1 LSYVGTVAAIRAF
14 RGRNGQYRAMTTRE
28 ECASL
33 DAGDPLAPYRDR
45 FQLPEGVIYLDGNS
59 LGALPKAAVERAHGV
74 IAEQWGSSL
83 IRSWN
88 DADWMELPFKTGDQI
103 ARLIGAEEGEVVA
116 CDSTSV
122 NLFKL
127 LAAAFAMRPERR
139 VLLTEIDN
147 FPTDNYVA
155 EGVSDFLGER
165 AERRL
170 APADKIIGAIDS
182 NTAVVSLT
190 HVNYRTGR
198 IHDMA
203 AINEAAVAHGALTLW
218 DLSHSA
224 GAIPLDLN
232 DSGSDL
238 AVGCGYKYLNG
249 GPGAPA
255 YLFVAKRHHA
265 AIRQPISG
273 WMGHAVPFEFA
284 FQFRPALG
292 IARMLSGT
300 PPVIA
305 LAILESGL
313 DILAEA
319 GMAVLHEKSI
329 ALCELFMARIGKSC
343 ASHGL
348 KLLSPRDSAERGSQV
363 SYAFENGFGAV
374 QALIA
379 RGMIGDFRE
388 PDVMRFGFAP
398 LYIRYV
404 DVWDAAEALTAV
416 LDGEE

>member
-1 LSYVGTVAAIRAF
+1 
-14 RGRNGQYRAMTTRE
+14 MTTRE
-28 ECASL
+28 DCAAL
-33 DAGDPLAPYRDR
+33 DAGDPLAPFRAR
-45 FQLPEGVIYLDGNS
+45 FALPESVIYLDGNS
-59 LGALPKAAVERAHGV
+59 LGALPRAAIERARDV
-74 IAEQWGSSL
+74 IGEEWGEGL

-88 DADWMELPFKTGDQI
+88 DADWMDLPFKAGDKI
-103 ARLIGAEEGEVVA
+103 ARLIGAGEGEVVA
-116 CDSTSV
+116 SDSTSV

-139 VLLTEIDN
+139 VLVTEIDN

-155 EGVSDFLGER
+155 EGVGDFLGDR
-165 AERRL
+165 VERRL
-170 APADKIIGAIDS
+170 VPAEDIIDAIDGD
-182 NTAVVSLT
+182 TAVVSLT

-203 AINEAAVAHGALTLW
+203 AINAAAAAHGALSLW

-232 DSGSDL
+232 GTGSDL

-255 YLFVAKRHHA
+255 YLFVAKRHQA
-265 AIRQPISG
+265 EIRQPISG
-273 WMGHAVPFEFA
+273 WMGHAAPFEFA
-284 FQFRPALG
+284 DQFRPAPG

-305 LAILESGL
+305 LAMLDSGL
-313 DILAEA
+313 DILVEA
-319 GMAVLHEKSI
+319 GMAALREKSV
-329 ALCELFMARIGKSC
+329 ALGELFMARIAESC

-348 KLLSPRDSAERGSQV
+348 ELVSPRNSTERGSQV
-363 SYAFENGFGAV
+363 SYAYANGFGAV

-379 RGMIGDFRE
+379 RGVIGDFRQ

-398 LYIRYV
+398 LYLRYIN
-404 DVWDAAEALTAV
+404 VWDAAEALGAV
-416 LDGEE
+416 LAGEEWRGHKIGDKGAVT